1 MSESTASKL
10 NVAIIGATG
19 DLDVQPNCCLFRN
32 PQSEGANA
40 LEALGAELLQTN
52 GSIHVD
58 ALKGLGVLVNA
69 AGPGINPK
77 ENDALVKEAMTSDAF
92 LCRDTENG
100 IYTSFSLS
108 ISDKIAATSTT
119 DIGSTVAHL
128 SILATTDPK
137 SVRGEVRISGYS
149 RFINELAEIIS
160 QANGKT
166 IKVVEEPVIEGTDDK
181 NDSSAL
187 ARLKFS
193 HGAADFSK
201 YNNELVNPGPEAP
214 DMETVDV

>member
-19 DLDVQPNCCLFRN
+19 DLGH
-32 PQSEGANA
+32 EGANA

-77 ENDALVKEAMTSDAF
+77 ENDALVKEAMTSDV
-92 LCRDTENG
+92 
-100 IYTSFSLS
+100 SLS